1 MLFIH
6 ICLTQTESDS
16 LDYTFKIDE
25 IDVYALE
32 NKNQKTEYARAN
44 LHLPKGQERKS
55 VVCGNEHRF
64 SGLFTRTRYW
74 ERPQW
79 NKQIIYFNASN
90 RMNEYHSIKTL
101 IFYDH
106 CSVKIWKRI
115 SLNIGRN
122 NIFDKNY
129 ALNQSEDVT
138 GRMFYTM
145 PAL

>member
-1 MLFIH
+1 
-6 ICLTQTESDS
+6 
-16 LDYTFKIDE
+16 
-25 IDVYALE
+25 
-32 NKNQKTEYARAN
+32 
-44 LHLPKGQERKS
+44 
-55 VVCGNEHRF
+55 
-64 SGLFTRTRYW
+64 
-74 ERPQW
+74 
-79 NKQIIYFNASN
+79 
-90 RMNEYHSIKTL
+90 MNEYHSIKTL